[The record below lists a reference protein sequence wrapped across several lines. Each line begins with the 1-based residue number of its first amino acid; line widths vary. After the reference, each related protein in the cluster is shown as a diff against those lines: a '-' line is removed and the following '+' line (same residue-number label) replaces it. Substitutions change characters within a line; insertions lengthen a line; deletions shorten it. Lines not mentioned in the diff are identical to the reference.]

1 MTRIGIFDSGLGG
14 LTVLSKLIKT
24 NKASYFYFGD
34 TLRVPY
40 GGREKEEI
48 ISFAEDIVDY
58 LENYNIDYYII
69 ACNTISVLAT
79 DILKEKYNKDFIP
92 ITDMGLR
99 ASLASDGDFLV
110 LGTKTTVNSHFYKN
124 NIEKLKD
131 AKVYEVA
138 ATKLVDFIEA
148 DKKDDKELNEYIDS
162 YIKIANQ
169 KKIENIL
176 LACTH
181 YPIIREKIE
190 RRLDYKANIID
201 PAIFLSESLE
211 SASDNLDINIFMSK
225 KTPATENLIPKLIDF
240 PYKLNYTKEH
250 LWFMQ

>member
-99 ASLASDGDFLV
+99 ASLSCEGDFLV

-124 NIEKLKD
+124 KIEKLKD
-131 AKVYEVA
+131 AKVYEIA
-138 ATKLVDFIEA
+138 ATKLVDLIESGTL
-148 DKKDDKELNEYIDS
+148 DEEKLKFYLDEYL
-162 YIKIANQ
+162 KIANE
-169 KKIENIL
+169 KKIPNII

-181 YPIIREKIE
+181 YPIIRDSIEK
-190 RRLDYKANIID
+190 RLTYKANIID
-201 PAIFLSESLE
+201 PASYASKFLKNDDE
-211 SASDNLDINIFMSK
+211 NLDINIFMSK
-225 KTPATENLIPKLIDF
+225 KTVATENLLGKILDS
-240 PYKLNYTKEH
+240 PYKLTYTEEV
-250 LWFMQ
+250 